1 MDVRIVQERRLGR
14 APHTHEALPMH
25 DAPHKMSDPPHA
37 KVFIEGRYRKL
48 SRDLPQTVFF
58 CPECKGHPRRRK
70 GCARCEG
77 FGKLTRDSV
86 QELIGW
92 VVGAAFKTRKNKFHG
107 AGREDVDVR
116 MLGEGR
122 PFVMEMVNPKVLDV
136 DLAAVED
143 EVNRR
148 NAGRL
153 EVRGLHWTEKSRV
166 RAIKETPHAK
176 EYTARVRIDGS
187 VAPDVLAKL
196 VGTRIKVTQQTP
208 QRVKHRRADKARE
221 RWIEFREFV
230 RAPDRPAAAVDAGAT
245 ASLAPP
251 SAPMSATMNATT
263 DASTEAAT
271 DASNWLVRIRTEHG
285 TYVKEVI
292 NGESG
297 STTPSLSELVGHP
310 CHCVEL
316 DVSAILDVEGQAEE
330 VRPVPAR
337 FGDNV

>member
-1 MDVRIVQERRLGR
+1 
-14 APHTHEALPMH
+14 
-25 DAPHKMSDPPHA
+25 
-37 KVFIEGRYRKL
+37 
-48 SRDLPQTVFF
+48 
-58 CPECKGHPRRRK
+58 
-70 GCARCEG
+70 
-77 FGKLTRDSV
+77 
-86 QELIGW
+86 
-92 VVGAAFKTRKNKFHG
+92 
-107 AGREDVDVR
+107 

-176 EYTARVRIDGS
+176 EYTARVRIEGA

-196 VGTRIKVTQQTP
+196 VGTRIQVTQQTP

-221 RWIEFREFV
+221 RWIEFREFARV
-230 RAPDRPAAAVDAGAT
+230 PDAAVEAGAPEPLAATNAPATTT
-245 ASLAPP
+245 ATATTSAPTNAP
-251 SAPMSATMNATT
+251 TNAPMSASTNA
-263 DASTEAAT
+263 S
-271 DASNWLVRIRTEHG
+271 SWLVRIRTEHG

-297 STTPSLSELVGHP
+297 GTTPSLSELVGHP

-330 VRPVPAR
+330 VRPAPAR